1 MSTFK
6 AVFAQQIEGKPK
18 ISIEQLDR
26 ASLPPGDVLVRVRY
40 SDLNYKDGLAVTGR
54 PGVIRKYPMIPG
66 IDLAGVVE
74 ESSSPDWKPGDE
86 VVVTGCGLSEI
97 AWGGY
102 AELARVDAN
111 CVIRLPEGLT
121 LKQSMAIGTAGFT
134 AMQCVVAL
142 ERHGLV
148 TGSNNEV
155 LVTGAAGGVGSIAV
169 AILAK
174 LGYRVVASTG
184 RAELGDY
191 LRSLGASEIVDR
203 AVLNTS
209 SKRPMESERWA
220 GAVDTVGGD
229 TLASIVRALVANGS
243 VAACGVAGGAA
254 LNTTV
259 YPFILRGVSLLGIN
273 SVYVSRSDRLADV
286 GTPLARPAAA
296 AARQHDPGGAARSR
310 VRSGRKDHRRRG
322 ARADGD
328 SDLLTSAKRR
338 ARE

>member
-6 AVFAQQIEGKPK
+6 AVFAEQIEGKPK
-18 ISIEQLDR
+18 ISIQQIDR
-26 ASLPPGDVLVRVRY
+26 ASLPAGEVLVRVHY

-54 PGVIRKYPMIPG
+54 PGVIRKYPMVPG
-66 IDLAGVVE
+66 VDLAGVVE

-86 VVVTGCGLSEI
+86 VVVTGFGLSET

-102 AELARVDAN
+102 AELARMKADWLV
-111 CVIRLPEGLT
+111 RLPKGIT

-148 TGSNNEV
+148 VDSGEV

-174 LGYRVVASTG
+174 LGYRVAASTG
-184 RAELGDY
+184 RPELGDY

-203 AVLNTS
+203 NTLS
-209 SKRPMESERWA
+209 APSKRPMESERWA
-220 GAVDTVGGD
+220 GAVDSVGGD
-229 TLASIVRALVANGS
+229 TLATVIRALVANGS
-243 VAACGVAGGAA
+243 VAACGIAGGAA

-259 YPFILRGVSLLGIN
+259 YPFILRGVNLLGIN
-273 SVYVSRSDRLADV
+273 SVYVSHSDRLLIWERLSRDL
-286 GTPLARPAAA
+286 PLPLLDSLTQDAPLEAVFDLGEKIIA
-296 AARQHDPGGAARSR
+296 GA
-310 VRSGRKDHRRRG
+310 VRGRTVIRI
-322 ARADGD
+322 
-328 SDLLTSAKRR
+328 S
-338 ARE
+338 

>member
-6 AVFAQQIEGKPK
+6 AVFATQQEGKPHV
-18 ISIEQLDR
+18 SLEQLDR

-66 IDLAGVVE
+66 IDLAGAVE

-86 VVVTGCGLSEI
+86 VVVTGCGLSET

-102 AELARVDAN
+102 AELACVDAN
-111 CVIRLPEGLT
+111 SLVRLPQGLT

-142 ERHGLV
+142 ERHGL
-148 TGSNNEV
+148 TPGTRSQPKDV

-169 AILAK
+169 ALLAK

-191 LRSLGASEIVDR
+191 LRSLGATEVIDR
-203 AVLNTS
+203 SGLAAP
-209 SKRPMESERWA
+209 SKRPLETEHWS

-229 TLASIVRALVANGS
+229 TLAAIVRALVVNGS

-259 YPFILRGVSLLGIN
+259 YPFILRGVNLLGIN
-273 SVYVSRSDRLADV
+273 SVYVSRSDRMLMWERLTRDL
-286 GTPLARPAAA
+286 PLPLLDSMTQEAPLEAVFDLGEKIIA
-296 AARQHDPGGAARSR
+296 GAVRGRTVIR
-310 VRSGRKDHRRRG
+310 VS
-322 ARADGD
+322 
-328 SDLLTSAKRR
+328 
-338 ARE
+338 

>member
-6 AVFAQQIEGKPK
+6 AVYATQQDGKTHV
-18 ISIEQLDR
+18 SLEQLDR
-26 ASLPPGDVLVRVRY
+26 ASLPAGDVLVRVHY

-54 PGVIRKYPMIPG
+54 PGVIRKFPMIAG

-74 ESSSPDWKPGDE
+74 ESASPAWKAGDE
-86 VVVTGCGLSEI
+86 VVITGFGLSET

-111 CVIRLPEGLT
+111 WLVRLPPGLT
-121 LKQSMAIGTAGFT
+121 LKQAMAIGTAGFT

-142 ERHGLV
+142 ERHGVLP
-148 TGSNNEV
+148 GAGEV

-169 AILAK
+169 AVLAK

-191 LRSLGASEIVDR
+191 LRSLGASEILER
-203 AVLNTS
+203 STLTAP
-209 SKRPMESERWA
+209 SKRPLDSERWA
-220 GAVDTVGGD
+220 GAVDSVGGD
-229 TLASIVRALVANGS
+229 TLAAIVRGLVANGS

-259 YPFILRGVSLLGIN
+259 FPFILRGVNLLGIN
-273 SVYVSRSDRLADV
+273 SVHFPSSDR
-286 GTPLARPAAA
+286 PLMWERLTRDLPLPLLDGMTQEAPLEAVFDLGEKIIA
-296 AARQHDPGGAARSR
+296 GAVRGR
-310 VRSGRKDHRRRG
+310 VVIKIP
-322 ARADGD
+322 
-328 SDLLTSAKRR
+328 
-338 ARE
+338 

>member
-6 AVFAQQIEGKPK
+6 AVFAEQIEGKPQ
-18 ISIEQLDR
+18 ISIQQVDR
-26 ASLPPGDVLVRVRY
+26 ANLPAAEVLVRVHY

-66 IDLAGVVE
+66 VDLAGIVE
-74 ESSSPDWKPGDE
+74 ESSSSDWKPGDE
-86 VVVTGCGLSEI
+86 VVVTGFGLSET

-102 AELARVDAN
+102 AELARVKAN
-111 CVIRLPEGLT
+111 WLVRLPKGLT

-142 ERHGLV
+142 ERHGLAA
-148 TGSNNEV
+148 GPGNEV

-184 RAELGDY
+184 RAELGGY

-203 AVLNTS
+203 SSLTAP

-220 GAVDTVGGD
+220 GAIDTVGGD
-229 TLASIVRALVANGS
+229 TLAAIVRALVANGS
-243 VAACGVAGGAA
+243 VAACGIAGGAA

-259 YPFILRGVSLLGIN
+259 YPFILRGVNLLGIN
-273 SVYVSRSDRLADV
+273 SVYVSRSDRLLIWERLPRDL
-286 GTPLARPAAA
+286 PLPLLDSMTQEAPLEAVFDLGEKIIA
-296 AARQHDPGGAARSR
+296 GG
-310 VRSGRKDHRRRG
+310 VRGRTVIRI
-322 ARADGD
+322 
-328 SDLLTSAKRR
+328 S
-338 ARE
+338 

>member
-6 AVFAQQIEGKPK
+6 AVYATQQDGKTHV
-18 ISIEQLDR
+18 SLEQLDR
-26 ASLPPGDVLVRVRY
+26 ASLPAGDVLVRVHY

-54 PGVIRKYPMIPG
+54 PGVIRKFPMIAG

-74 ESSSPDWKPGDE
+74 ESASPAWKAGDE
-86 VVVTGCGLSEI
+86 VVITGFGLSET

-111 CVIRLPEGLT
+111 WLVRLPPGLT
-121 LKQSMAIGTAGFT
+121 LKQAMAIGTAGFT

-142 ERHGLV
+142 ERHSVLPGA
-148 TGSNNEV
+148 GEV

-169 AILAK
+169 AVLAK

-191 LRSLGASEIVDR
+191 LRSLGASEILER
-203 AVLNTS
+203 STLTAP
-209 SKRPMESERWA
+209 SKRPLDSERWA
-220 GAVDTVGGD
+220 GAVDSVGGD
-229 TLASIVRALVANGS
+229 TLAAIVRGLVANGS

-259 YPFILRGVSLLGIN
+259 FPFILRGVNLLGIN
-273 SVYVSRSDRLADV
+273 SVHFPSSDR
-286 GTPLARPAAA
+286 PLMWERLTRDLPLPLLDGMTQEAPLEAVFDLGEKIIA
-296 AARQHDPGGAARSR
+296 GAVRGR
-310 VRSGRKDHRRRG
+310 VVIKIP
-322 ARADGD
+322 
-328 SDLLTSAKRR
+328 
-338 ARE
+338 

>member
-6 AVFAQQIEGKPK
+6 AVFAEQIEGKPR
-18 ISIEQLDR
+18 ISIQQIDR
-26 ASLPPGDVLVRVRY
+26 ASLPTGKVLVRVHY

-66 IDLAGVVE
+66 VDLAGVVE
-74 ESSSPDWKPGDE
+74 ESSSPEWKPGDE
-86 VVVTGCGLSEI
+86 VVVTGFGLSET

-102 AELARVDAN
+102 AELARVNADWL
-111 CVIRLPEGLT
+111 IRVPEVLT

-142 ERHGLV
+142 ERHGLAA
-148 TGSNNEV
+148 GSSGDV

-203 AVLNTS
+203 NSLTAP
-209 SKRPMESERWA
+209 SKRPMDSERWA

-229 TLASIVRALVANGS
+229 TLAAIVRGLVANGS
-243 VAACGVAGGAA
+243 VAACGVAGGGS

-259 YPFILRGVSLLGIN
+259 FPFILRGVNLLGIN
-273 SVYVSRSDRLADV
+273 SVYVSRRDRLLMWKRLSQDL
-286 GTPLARPAAA
+286 PLPLLDSMTQEAPLESVFELGEKIIA
-296 AARQHDPGGAARSR
+296 GG
-310 VRSGRKDHRRRG
+310 VRGRTVIRI
-322 ARADGD
+322 
-328 SDLLTSAKRR
+328 S
-338 ARE
+338 

>member
-6 AVFAQQIEGKPK
+6 AVLAEQIEGKPK
-18 ISIEQLDR
+18 ISIQQIDR
-26 ASLPPGDVLVRVRY
+26 ASLPAGEVLVRVHY

-54 PGVIRKYPMIPG
+54 PGVIRKYPMVPG
-66 IDLAGVVE
+66 VDLAGIVE

-86 VVVTGCGLSEI
+86 VVVTGFGLSET

-102 AELARVDAN
+102 AELARMKADWLV
-111 CVIRLPEGLT
+111 RLPRGIT

-148 TGSNNEV
+148 AGCGEV

-174 LGYRVVASTG
+174 LGYRVAASTG
-184 RAELGDY
+184 RPELGDY

-203 AVLNTS
+203 NTLTAP

-220 GAVDTVGGD
+220 GAVDSVGGD
-229 TLASIVRALVANGS
+229 TLAAVIRALVANGS
-243 VAACGVAGGAA
+243 VAACGIAGGAA

-259 YPFILRGVSLLGIN
+259 YPFILRGVNLLGIN
-273 SVYVSRSDRLADV
+273 SVYVSRSDRLLIWDRLSRDL
-286 GTPLARPAAA
+286 PLPLLDSMTQEAPLEAVFDLGEKIIA
-296 AARQHDPGGAARSR
+296 GA
-310 VRSGRKDHRRRG
+310 VRGRTVIQM
-322 ARADGD
+322 
-328 SDLLTSAKRR
+328 S
-338 ARE
+338 